1 MDEAKD
7 EEQTIESLTRRV
19 LVVNF
24 AAIHSSSNVSYSM
37 STPLQSLR
45 GGGGVTQSFVH
56 ALVYLAALPEYIA
69 PLRAEVEE
77 VIEREGWS
85 KEGLDQMHKVNSF
98 IKESQR
104 MNPIGNRQC
113 CSMSHVAHADNYHF
127 NSFNGASC

>member
-7 EEQTIESLTRRV
+7 EEKTIESLTRRV

-37 STPLQSLR
+37 STPLQSLTAW
-45 GGGGVTQSFVH
+45 VTQSFVH
-56 ALVYLAALPEYIA
+56 ALFYLAVLPEYIA
-69 PLRAEVEE
+69 PLRAEVDE

-85 KEGLDQMHKVNSF
+85 KEGLDKMHKVDSF

-113 CSMSHVAHADNYHF
+113 CSISQVAYADNYHL
-127 NSFNGASC
+127 NSLNGASC

>member
-7 EEQTIESLTRRV
+7 EEQTVESLTRRV

-24 AAIHSSSNVSYSM
+24 AAIHSSSNVSFSM
-37 STPLQSLR
+37 STPLQSLTAWR
-45 GGGGVTQSFVH
+45 GVAQSFVH
-56 ALVYLAALPEYIA
+56 ALFHLAALPEYIA

-85 KEGLDQMHKVNSF
+85 KEGLDQMHKVDSF

-113 CSMSHVAHADNYHF
+113 CSILQIAHADNYHL
-127 NSFNGASC
+127 NSLNGASC

>member
-45 GGGGVTQSFVH
+45 GVTQSFVH
-56 ALVYLAALPEYIA
+56 ALFYLAALPEYIA

-85 KEGLDQMHKVNSF
+85 KEGLDKMHKVDSF

-113 CSMSHVAHADNYHF
+113 CSISQVAHANNYHF
-127 NSFNGASC
+127 NSLNGASC